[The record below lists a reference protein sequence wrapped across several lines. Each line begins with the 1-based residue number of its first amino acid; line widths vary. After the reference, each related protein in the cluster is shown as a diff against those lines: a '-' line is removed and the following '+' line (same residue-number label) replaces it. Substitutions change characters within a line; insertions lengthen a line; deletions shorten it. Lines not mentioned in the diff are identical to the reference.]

1 MGKRKGEPSRTVL
14 DAQFPHQISIP
25 DEWFKGSDYVAVRLH
40 ADSLSVATRTHSYCH
55 QDRWHT
61 VFRFREKADAEAFQ
75 KKFGGEWF
83 DPSRRGRGGR
93 WHLLRDKKGRYNPLK
108 EFFQFPVSWQKK
120 LSRPVGHSKPK
131 RGELLTLAD
140 ARSYMLDFTGGRE
153 KREYWQCAIKL
164 LVEAADNGDVEEA
177 TNQLE
182 LALMMDGVLVM
193 KGPIR

>member
-1 MGKRKGEPSRTVL
+1 
-14 DAQFPHQISIP
+14 
-25 DEWFKGSDYVAVRLH
+25 
-40 ADSLSVATRTHSYCH
+40 
-55 QDRWHT
+55 